1 MYKCEELFTNNT
13 HRNLAIQFHLECSY
27 TCLTYYEYRRAKEHL
42 KTARDLARID
52 VNMIGKKYNVMSR
65 KIVLCRWLKEGKTA
79 MGDWSKWKMK
89 GNMWPSNID
98 GMHEWLKNCL
108 SLSGALGKR
117 TRFQENFLAQL
128 ILDVKRKDSSP
139 VSNSESPSLISTPKE
154 LLPKVHKGS
163 KMISM
168 SFQWQVN

>member
-1 MYKCEELFTNNT
+1 MEDEMNE
-13 HRNLAIQFHLECSY
+13 R
-27 TCLTYYEYRRAKEHL
+27 
-42 KTARDLARID
+42 
-52 VNMIGKKYNVMSR
+52 KK
-65 KIVLCRWLKEGKTA
+65 
-79 MGDWSKWKMK
+79 
-89 GNMWPSNID
+89 MWPSNID
-98 GMHEWLKNCL
+98 GMHEWLNNCL

-154 LLPKVHKGS
+154 LLPKVQKGS